1 MKKRDTTKKGLAIL
15 AGAGKTGI
23 DRYIPDKLHVPG
35 QEISKEEVEYMKAAA
50 MAGASP
56 AEIADALG
64 IDRRTFVRWLEEKPG
79 LAREWKAAQ
88 AAGRIGVKRTIFEM
102 GMDGKFQAA
111 ALAAVNLTDFKFAGR
126 SEPDGEEQ
134 AVALTG
140 DMDKRSVLVKMAEE
154 INKLPEADRIE
165 IAKQINSGVIATP
178 KMSLKALGLA
188 DDSGHSKHQIGS
200 ED

>member
-1 MKKRDTTKKGLAIL
+1 MSNRDTAKKGLAIL

-23 DRYIPDKLHVPG
+23 DRYMPDRLHVPG
-35 QEISKEEVEYMKAAA
+35 QEITKEEIEYMKSAA
-50 MAGASP
+50 MAGSSA
-56 AEIADALG
+56 AEVADALG
-64 IDRRTFVRWLEEKPG
+64 IDRRTFVRWIEEKPG

-88 AAGRIGVKRTIFEM
+88 AAGRIGLKRTIFEM

-126 SEPDGEEQ
+126 SEPEGEEQ

-140 DMDKRSVLVKMAEE
+140 DMSKSGVLAKMAEE

-165 IAKQINSGVIATP
+165 IAKQISSGVIATP
-178 KMSLKALGLA
+178 SLCALGLSE
-188 DDSGHSKHQIGS
+188 DSGKKSGPQIGTV
-200 ED
+200 D